1 MLKDFVGTH
10 IYDDPGL
17 AKPPEQF
24 LNLDEVIQAL
34 DKLDFERVLLEGQE
48 ASIDP
53 RYPELTEILHK
64 RYGSY
69 NVLLSNLYELPDLK
83 DTDKVAFGIKAVT
96 NSLHK
101 DYTGVSNERIL
112 RNFINLYH
120 RGVKMIVESVV
131 IPGYIDIEE
140 TERIA
145 KYIGSLDEE
154 IPYVLLPYFKAGD
167 NPWRRPTPKEMEKA
181 ADRAR
186 KYLKNVY
193 FFRGDEEIQQE
204 VFSIFPAE
212 SDLDCYTI
220 PYRKGIPTLS
230 SNSQKEIIKE
240 AIKIGMT

>member
-1 MLKDFVGTH
+1 MLKDFVGIH
-10 IYDDPGL
+10 IHDDPGL

-24 LNLDEVIQAL
+24 LDFEEVLQAL
-34 DKLDFERVLLEGQE
+34 DKLNIESILLEGQE

-53 RYPELTEILHK
+53 QYPQLTEALHR

-69 NVLLSNLYELPDLK
+69 NVLLSNCYELPCLK

-96 NSLHK
+96 DSLHK

-120 RGVKMIVESVV
+120 DGMKIIVESLV

-145 KYIGSLDEE
+145 KFVASVDKE

-167 NPWRRPTPKEMEKA
+167 NPWRRPTPEEMDGA
-181 ADRAR
+181 ASVCKRH
-186 KYLKNVY
+186 LTNVY
-193 FFRGDEEIQQE
+193 YFRGDEELQFE
-204 VFSIFPAE
+204 VVSIFP
-212 SDLDCYTI
+212 DGVDRT
-220 PYRKGIPTLS
+220 
-230 SNSQKEIIKE
+230 
-240 AIKIGMT
+240 